1 MDELTESQQAFFTL
15 VNGIYGELGT
25 ITGIGEPEADG
36 NTIVGR
42 FQDENRVFQAEITP
56 DTIAYYEVDPE
67 TGDRIQPDEG
77 ATRGGSLL
85 IDIRDS
91 LVEAQRASL
100 SEVRDVLLELTREVN
115 ELIDE
120 EEDGEE
126 EGEED

>member
-1 MDELTESQQAFFTL
+1 MDDLNEAQQAFL
-15 VNGIYGELGT
+15 EIIDDVYGQYGT
-25 ITGIGEPEADG
+25 ITGVSEIEMRG
-36 NTIVGR
+36 NTAVGR
-42 FQDENRVFQAEITP
+42 FQDEDRVFQAEVTRETIT
-56 DTIAYYEVDPE
+56 YYEVDPE

-77 ATRGGSLL
+77 ATRRGNPL

-120 EEDGEE
+120 KNEEEDGEE
-126 EGEED
+126 D